1 MSFKEWCSE
10 RKTILQTAG
19 LLLLIGLFSAVLL
32 ITTQTEYFGLFAFLL
47 GLPIYLGV
55 NLNNSMS
62 NSAIIAAFI
71 ISSIINVFFL
81 YYLAKGIL
89 FVKKLNKKVF
99 VVFTIVA
106 LFFLFGLDY
115 QLVKTI
121 SAPDVS
127 CTRDTDCVTD
137 FDEYTKNSCDHL
149 SHNKQWTYYKPL
161 VLRVMANIPCANP
174 PPSKCVNN
182 KCQLQRPTVNRNV

>member
-1 MSFKEWCSE
+1 MSFKQWCTE
-10 RKTILQTAG
+10 RKKIFQTIG

-32 ITTQTEYFGLFAFLL
+32 LTTQTEYFGLFVLLL

-55 NLNNSMS
+55 NLDSSMS
-62 NSAIIAAFI
+62 NSAIIVAFI
-71 ISSIINVFFL
+71 ISGIINVFFI

-99 VVFTIVA
+99 VAFTIVA

-127 CTRDTDCVTD
+127 CTRDTDCVAD
-137 FDEYTKNSCDHL
+137 FNQYSESQCDYL
-149 SHNKQWTYYKPL
+149 SHNKKWSYYQPL
-161 VLRVMANIPCANP
+161 VLRAVAMAMCPSS
-174 PPSKCVNN
+174 PPSKCINN
-182 KCQLQRPTVNRNV
+182 TCQLQRPTVNRNV